1 MFTRASAHINRGL
14 EAVKGGNQLT
24 LVIGLTGGIASGKST
39 VSQMIKEQ
47 GIRVVDAD
55 VISKEAVG
63 KGTPAL
69 HHIVQTFGEG
79 VLLPNGE
86 LDRQQLG
93 AIIFSNE
100 EKRKQLNAIVHPEVR
115 KEMLRQRDEGIN
127 SRETFVVLDIPL
139 LFESQLESLV
149 DRIIVVYTTPELQL
163 SRLMNRNDL
172 SEEEALNRIHSQQP
186 LEEKC
191 KKADHVI
198 ENTQDLAFIRKQLQ
212 NILNEWEHT
221 DK

>member
-1 MFTRASAHINRGL
+1 M
-14 EAVKGGNQLT
+14 T

-39 VSQMIKEQ
+39 VSQMIKEK

-55 VISKEAVG
+55 IIAKEAVS
-63 KGTPAL
+63 KGSPAL
-69 HHIVQTFGEG
+69 HQIVQTFGEE

-86 LDRQQLG
+86 LNRQQLG
-93 AIIFSNE
+93 AIIFSDE
-100 EKRKQLNAIVHPEVR
+100 EKRKKLNAIVHPEVR
-115 KEMLRQRDEGIN
+115 KELLEQRDEGVSN
-127 SRETFVVLDIPL
+127 NETFVVLDIPL
-139 LFESQLESLV
+139 LFESKLEGLV

-191 KKADHVI
+191 QKADRMI
-198 ENTQDLAFIRKQLQ
+198 ENTKDLAFIRKQLE

>member
-1 MFTRASAHINRGL
+1 M
-14 EAVKGGNQLT
+14 T

-39 VSQMIKEQ
+39 VSQMIKEK

-55 VISKEAVG
+55 IIAKEAVS
-63 KGTPAL
+63 KGSAAL
-69 HHIVQTFGEG
+69 HQIVQTFGEE

-86 LDRQQLG
+86 LNRQQLG
-93 AIIFSNE
+93 AIIFSDE
-100 EKRKQLNAIVHPEVR
+100 EKRKKLNAIVHPEVR
-115 KEMLRQRDEGIN
+115 KEMLEQRDEGVSN
-127 SRETFVVLDIPL
+127 NETFVVLDIPL
-139 LFESQLESLV
+139 LFESKLEGLV
-149 DRIIVVYTTPELQL
+149 DRIIVVYTTPDLQL

-172 SEEEALNRIHSQQP
+172 SEEEALKRIHSQQP

-191 KKADHVI
+191 QKADRVI
-198 ENTQDLAFIRKQLQ
+198 ENTKDLAFIRKQLE

>member
-1 MFTRASAHINRGL
+1 M
-14 EAVKGGNQLT
+14 T

-39 VSQMIKEQ
+39 VSQMIKEK

-55 VISKEAVG
+55 IIAKEAVS
-63 KGTPAL
+63 KGSAAL
-69 HHIVQTFGEG
+69 HQIVQTFGEE
-79 VLLPNGE
+79 VLQPNGE
-86 LDRQQLG
+86 LNRQQLG
-93 AIIFSNE
+93 AIIFSDE
-100 EKRKQLNAIVHPEVR
+100 EKRKKLNAIVHPEVR
-115 KEMLRQRDEGIN
+115 KEMLKQRDEGVSN
-127 SRETFVVLDIPL
+127 QEAFVVLDIPL
-139 LFESQLESLV
+139 LFESKLEGLV
-149 DRIIVVYTTPELQL
+149 DRIIVVYTTPDLQL

-191 KKADHVI
+191 QKADRVI
-198 ENTQDLAFIRKQLQ
+198 ENTKDLAYMRKQLE

>member
-1 MFTRASAHINRGL
+1 
-14 EAVKGGNQLT
+14 LT

-39 VSQMIKEQ
+39 VSQMIKEK

-55 VISKEAVG
+55 IIAKEAVS
-63 KGTPAL
+63 KGSPAL
-69 HHIVQTFGEG
+69 HQIVQTFGEE

-86 LDRQQLG
+86 LNRQQLG
-93 AIIFSNE
+93 AIIFSDE
-100 EKRKQLNAIVHPEVR
+100 EKRKKLNAIVHPEVR
-115 KEMLRQRDEGIN
+115 KELLEQRDEGVSN
-127 SRETFVVLDIPL
+127 NETFVVLDIPL
-139 LFESQLESLV
+139 LFESKLEGLV

-191 KKADHVI
+191 QKADRVI
-198 ENTQDLAFIRKQLQ
+198 ENTKDLAFIRKQLE

>member
-1 MFTRASAHINRGL
+1 M
-14 EAVKGGNQLT
+14 T

-39 VSQMIKEQ
+39 VSQMIKEK

-55 VISKEAVG
+55 IIAKEAVS
-63 KGTPAL
+63 KGSAAL
-69 HHIVQTFGEG
+69 HQIVQTFGEE

-86 LDRQQLG
+86 LNRQQLG
-93 AIIFSNE
+93 AIIFSSDE
-100 EKRKQLNAIVHPEVR
+100 EKRKKLNAIVHPEVR
-115 KEMLRQRDEGIN
+115 KEMLEQRDEGVSN
-127 SRETFVVLDIPL
+127 NETFVVLDIPL
-139 LFESQLESLV
+139 LFESKLEGLV

-191 KKADHVI
+191 QKADRVI
-198 ENTQDLAFIRKQLQ
+198 ENTKDLAFIRKQLE

>member
-1 MFTRASAHINRGL
+1 M
-14 EAVKGGNQLT
+14 T

-39 VSQMIKEQ
+39 VSQMIKEK

-55 VISKEAVG
+55 IIAKEAVS
-63 KGTPAL
+63 KGSAAL
-69 HHIVQTFGEG
+69 HQIVQTFGEE

-86 LDRQQLG
+86 LNRQQLG
-93 AIIFSNE
+93 AIIFSDE

-115 KEMLRQRDEGIN
+115 KEMLEQRDEGVSN
-127 SRETFVVLDIPL
+127 NETFVVLDIPL
-139 LFESQLESLV
+139 LFESKLEGLV

-172 SEEEALNRIHSQQP
+172 SEEEALNRIHSQQS

-191 KKADHVI
+191 QKADRVI
-198 ENTQDLAFIRKQLQ
+198 ENTKDLAFIRKQLE

>member
-1 MFTRASAHINRGL
+1 M
-14 EAVKGGNQLT
+14 T

-39 VSQMIKEQ
+39 VSQMIKEL

-55 VISKEAVG
+55 VIAKEAVS

-69 HHIVQTFGEG
+69 HQIVQTFGED

-86 LDRQQLG
+86 LNRQQLG
-93 AIIFSNE
+93 AIIFSDE

-115 KEMLRQRDEGIN
+115 KEMLKQRDEGIN
-127 SRETFVVLDIPL
+127 QQETFVVLDIPL

-163 SRLMNRNDL
+163 SRLMNRNAL

-191 KKADHVI
+191 QKADRVI
-198 ENTQDLAFIRKQLQ
+198 ENTKDLAFMRKQLQ

>member
-1 MFTRASAHINRGL
+1 M
-14 EAVKGGNQLT
+14 T

-39 VSQMIKEQ
+39 VSQMIKEK

-55 VISKEAVG
+55 IIAKEAVS
-63 KGTPAL
+63 KGSAAL
-69 HHIVQTFGEG
+69 HQIVQTFGEE

-86 LDRQQLG
+86 LNRQQLG
-93 AIIFSNE
+93 AIIFSDE
-100 EKRKQLNAIVHPEVR
+100 EKRKKLNAIVHPEVR
-115 KEMLRQRDEGIN
+115 KEMLEQRDVGVSN
-127 SRETFVVLDIPL
+127 NETFVVLDIPL
-139 LFESQLESLV
+139 LFESKLEGLV

-191 KKADHVI
+191 QKADRVI
-198 ENTQDLAFIRKQLQ
+198 ENTKDLAFMRKQLE

>member
-1 MFTRASAHINRGL
+1 M
-14 EAVKGGNQLT
+14 T

-39 VSQMIKEQ
+39 VSQMIKEK

-55 VISKEAVG
+55 IIAKEAVS
-63 KGTPAL
+63 KGSSAL
-69 HHIVQTFGEG
+69 HQIVQTFGEE
-79 VLLPNGE
+79 VLQSNGE
-86 LDRQQLG
+86 LNRQQLG
-93 AIIFSNE
+93 AIIFSDE
-100 EKRKQLNAIVHPEVR
+100 EKRKKLNAIVHPEVR
-115 KEMLRQRDEGIN
+115 KEMLKQRDEGVSN
-127 SRETFVVLDIPL
+127 QETFVVLDIPL
-139 LFESQLESLV
+139 LFESKLEGLV
-149 DRIIVVYTTPELQL
+149 DRIIVVYTTPDLQL

-191 KKADHVI
+191 QKADRVI
-198 ENTQDLAFIRKQLQ
+198 ENTKDLAFMRKQLE

>member
-1 MFTRASAHINRGL
+1 M
-14 EAVKGGNQLT
+14 T

-39 VSQMIKEQ
+39 VSQMIKEK

-55 VISKEAVG
+55 VIAKEAVS
-63 KGTPAL
+63 KGSAAL
-69 HHIVQTFGEG
+69 HQIVQTFGEE

-86 LDRQQLG
+86 LNRQQLG
-93 AIIFSNE
+93 AIIFSDE

-115 KEMLRQRDEGIN
+115 KEMLEQRDEGVSN
-127 SRETFVVLDIPL
+127 NETFVVLDIPL
-139 LFESQLESLV
+139 LFESKLEGLV

-191 KKADHVI
+191 QKADRVI
-198 ENTQDLAFIRKQLQ
+198 ENTKDLAFIRKQLE

>member
-1 MFTRASAHINRGL
+1 M
-14 EAVKGGNQLT
+14 T

-55 VISKEAVG
+55 VIAKEAVG
-63 KGTPAL
+63 KGTSAL

-172 SEEEALNRIHSQQP
+172 SEEEALNRIQSQQP

-191 KKADHVI
+191 KKADRVI

>member
-1 MFTRASAHINRGL
+1 M
-14 EAVKGGNQLT
+14 T

-55 VISKEAVG
+55 VIAKEAVA

-69 HHIVQTFGEG
+69 QQIVQTFGED

-86 LDRQQLG
+86 LNRQQLG
-93 AIIFSNE
+93 AIIFSDE

-115 KEMLRQRDEGIN
+115 KEMLKQREEGV
-127 SRETFVVLDIPL
+127 SQKETFVVLDIPL

-172 SEEEALNRIHSQQP
+172 SEEEALNRIHSQQS

>member
-1 MFTRASAHINRGL
+1 M
-14 EAVKGGNQLT
+14 T

-39 VSQMIKEQ
+39 VSQMIKEK

-55 VISKEAVG
+55 IIAKEAVS
-63 KGTPAL
+63 KGSAAL
-69 HHIVQTFGEG
+69 HQIVQTFGEE

-86 LDRQQLG
+86 LNRQQLG
-93 AIIFSNE
+93 AIIFSDE

-115 KEMLRQRDEGIN
+115 KEMLEQRDEGVSN
-127 SRETFVVLDIPL
+127 NETFVVLDIPL
-139 LFESQLESLV
+139 LFESKLEGLV

-186 LEEKC
+186 LKEKC
-191 KKADHVI
+191 QKADRVI
-198 ENTQDLAFIRKQLQ
+198 ENTKDLAFIRKQLE

>member
-1 MFTRASAHINRGL
+1 M
-14 EAVKGGNQLT
+14 T

-39 VSQMIKEQ
+39 VSQMIKEH

-55 VISKEAVG
+55 VIAKEAVA

-69 HHIVQTFGEG
+69 QQIVQTFGED

-86 LDRQQLG
+86 LNRQQLG
-93 AIIFSNE
+93 AIIFSDE

-115 KEMLRQRDEGIN
+115 KEMLKQRDEGV
-127 SRETFVVLDIPL
+127 SQQETFVVLDIPL

-172 SEEEALNRIHSQQP
+172 SEEEALNRIHSQQS

-191 KKADHVI
+191 KKADRVI
-198 ENTQDLAFIRKQLQ
+198 ENTQDLTFIRKQLQ

>member
-1 MFTRASAHINRGL
+1 M
-14 EAVKGGNQLT
+14 T

-39 VSQMIKEQ
+39 VSQMIKEK

-55 VISKEAVG
+55 IIAKEAVS
-63 KGTPAL
+63 KGSPAL
-69 HHIVQTFGEG
+69 HQIVQTFGEE

-86 LDRQQLG
+86 LNRQQLG
-93 AIIFSNE
+93 AIIFSDE
-100 EKRKQLNAIVHPEVR
+100 EKRKKLNAIVHPEVR
-115 KEMLRQRDEGIN
+115 KEMLKQRDEGVSN
-127 SRETFVVLDIPL
+127 QETFVVLDIPL
-139 LFESQLESLV
+139 LFESKLEGLV
-149 DRIIVVYTTPELQL
+149 DRIIVVYTTPDLQL

-172 SEEEALNRIHSQQP
+172 SEEEALKRIHSQQP

-191 KKADHVI
+191 QKADRVI
-198 ENTQDLAFIRKQLQ
+198 ENTKDLAFIRKQLE

>member
-1 MFTRASAHINRGL
+1 M
-14 EAVKGGNQLT
+14 T

-39 VSQMIKEQ
+39 VSQMIKEK

-55 VISKEAVG
+55 IIAKEAVS
-63 KGTPAL
+63 KGSAAL
-69 HHIVQTFGEG
+69 HQIVQTFGEE

-86 LDRQQLG
+86 LNRQQLG
-93 AIIFSNE
+93 AIIFSDE
-100 EKRKQLNAIVHPEVR
+100 EKRKKLNAIVHPEVR
-115 KEMLRQRDEGIN
+115 KEMLEQRDEGVSN
-127 SRETFVVLDIPL
+127 NETFVVLDIPL
-139 LFESQLESLV
+139 LFESKLEGLV

-191 KKADHVI
+191 QKADRVI
-198 ENTQDLAFIRKQLQ
+198 ENTKDLAFIRKQLE

>member
-1 MFTRASAHINRGL
+1 M
-14 EAVKGGNQLT
+14 T

-55 VISKEAVG
+55 VIAREAVA

-69 HHIVQTFGEG
+69 QQIVQTFGED

-86 LDRQQLG
+86 LNRQQLG
-93 AIIFSNE
+93 AIIFSDE

-115 KEMLRQRDEGIN
+115 KEMLKQRDEGV
-127 SRETFVVLDIPL
+127 SQQETFVVLDIPL

-172 SEEEALNRIHSQQP
+172 SEEEALNRIHSQQS

-191 KKADHVI
+191 QKADRVI

>member
-1 MFTRASAHINRGL
+1 M
-14 EAVKGGNQLT
+14 T

-39 VSQMIKEQ
+39 VSQMIKEK

-55 VISKEAVG
+55 IIAKEAVT
-63 KGTPAL
+63 KGSAAL
-69 HHIVQTFGEG
+69 HQIVQTFGEE

-86 LDRQQLG
+86 LNRQQLG
-93 AIIFSNE
+93 AIIFSDE
-100 EKRKQLNAIVHPEVR
+100 EKRKKLNAIVHPEVR
-115 KEMLRQRDEGIN
+115 KEMLEQRDEGVSN
-127 SRETFVVLDIPL
+127 NETFVVLDIPL
-139 LFESQLESLV
+139 LFESKLEGLV

-191 KKADHVI
+191 QKADRVI
-198 ENTQDLAFIRKQLQ
+198 ENTKDLAFIRKQLE

>member
-1 MFTRASAHINRGL
+1 M
-14 EAVKGGNQLT
+14 T

-39 VSQMIKEQ
+39 VSQMIKEKS
-47 GIRVVDAD
+47 IRVVDAD
-55 VISKEAVG
+55 IIAKEAVS
-63 KGTPAL
+63 KGSAAL
-69 HHIVQTFGEG
+69 HQIVQTFGEE

-86 LDRQQLG
+86 LNRQQLG
-93 AIIFSNE
+93 AIIFSDE
-100 EKRKQLNAIVHPEVR
+100 EKRKKLNAIVHPEVR
-115 KEMLRQRDEGIN
+115 KEMLEQRDEGVSN
-127 SRETFVVLDIPL
+127 NETFVVLDIPL
-139 LFESQLESLV
+139 LFESKLEGLV

-191 KKADHVI
+191 QKADRVI
-198 ENTQDLAFIRKQLQ
+198 ENTKDLAFMRKQLE

>member
-1 MFTRASAHINRGL
+1 M
-14 EAVKGGNQLT
+14 T

-55 VISKEAVG
+55 IIAKEAVA

-69 HHIVQTFGEG
+69 QQIVQTFGED

-86 LDRQQLG
+86 LNRQQLG
-93 AIIFSNE
+93 AVIFSDE

-115 KEMLRQRDEGIN
+115 KEMLKQRDEGV
-127 SRETFVVLDIPL
+127 SQKETFVVLDIPL

-172 SEEEALNRIHSQQP
+172 SEEEALNRIHSQQS

-191 KKADHVI
+191 KKADRVI

>member
-1 MFTRASAHINRGL
+1 M
-14 EAVKGGNQLT
+14 T

-39 VSQMIKEQ
+39 VSQMIKEK

-55 VISKEAVG
+55 IIAKEAVS
-63 KGTPAL
+63 KGAPAL
-69 HHIVQTFGEG
+69 HQIVQTFGEE

-86 LDRQQLG
+86 LNRQQLG
-93 AIIFSNE
+93 AIIFSDE
-100 EKRKQLNAIVHPEVR
+100 EKRKKLNAIVHPEVR
-115 KEMLRQRDEGIN
+115 KEMLKQRDEGVSN
-127 SRETFVVLDIPL
+127 QETFVVLDIPL
-139 LFESQLESLV
+139 LFESKLEGLV
-149 DRIIVVYTTPELQL
+149 DRIIVVYTTPDLQL

-172 SEEEALNRIHSQQP
+172 SEEEALKRIHSQQP

-191 KKADHVI
+191 QKADRVI
-198 ENTQDLAFIRKQLQ
+198 ENTKDLAFIRKQLE

>member
-1 MFTRASAHINRGL
+1 M
-14 EAVKGGNQLT
+14 T

-55 VISKEAVG
+55 VIAKEAVA
-63 KGTPAL
+63 KGTTAL
-69 HHIVQTFGEG
+69 QQIVQTFGED

-86 LDRQQLG
+86 LNRQQLG
-93 AIIFSNE
+93 AIIFSDE
-100 EKRKQLNAIVHPEVR
+100 GKRKQLNAIVHPEVR
-115 KEMLRQRDEGIN
+115 KEMLKQRDEGV
-127 SRETFVVLDIPL
+127 SQQETFVVLDIPL

-172 SEEEALNRIHSQQP
+172 SEEEALNRIHSQQS

-191 KKADHVI
+191 KKADRVI

>member
-1 MFTRASAHINRGL
+1 M
-14 EAVKGGNQLT
+14 T

-39 VSQMIKEQ
+39 VSQMIKEK

-55 VISKEAVG
+55 IIAKEAVS
-63 KGTPAL
+63 KGSPAL
-69 HHIVQTFGEG
+69 HQIVQTFGEE
-79 VLLPNGE
+79 VLQPNGE
-86 LDRQQLG
+86 LNRQQLG
-93 AIIFSNE
+93 AIIFSDE
-100 EKRKQLNAIVHPEVR
+100 EKRKKLNAIVHPEVR
-115 KEMLRQRDEGIN
+115 KEMLKQRDEGVSN
-127 SRETFVVLDIPL
+127 NETFVVLDIPL
-139 LFESQLESLV
+139 LFESKLEGLV

-191 KKADHVI
+191 QKADRVI
-198 ENTQDLAFIRKQLQ
+198 ENTKDLAFMRKQLE

>member
-1 MFTRASAHINRGL
+1 M
-14 EAVKGGNQLT
+14 T

-39 VSQMIKEQ
+39 VSQMIKEK

-55 VISKEAVG
+55 IIAKEAVS
-63 KGTPAL
+63 KGSAAL
-69 HHIVQTFGEG
+69 HQIVQTFGEE

-86 LDRQQLG
+86 LNRQQLG
-93 AIIFSNE
+93 AIIFSDE

-115 KEMLRQRDEGIN
+115 KEMLKQRDEGVSN
-127 SRETFVVLDIPL
+127 NETFVVLDIPL
-139 LFESQLESLV
+139 LFESKLEGLV

-172 SEEEALNRIHSQQP
+172 SEEEALNRIHSQQS

-191 KKADHVI
+191 QKADRVI
-198 ENTQDLAFIRKQLQ
+198 ENTKDLAFMRKQLE

>member
-1 MFTRASAHINRGL
+1 MTI
-14 EAVKGGNQLT
+14 
-24 LVIGLTGGIASGKST
+24 VIGLTGGIASGKST
-39 VSQMIKEQ
+39 VSQVIKEQ

-55 VISKEAVG
+55 VIAKEAVS

-69 HHIVQTFGEG
+69 QHIFQTFGED

-86 LDRQQLG
+86 LNRQQLG
-93 AIIFSNE
+93 AIIFSDE

-115 KEMLRQRDEGIN
+115 KEMLKRRDEGIN
-127 SRETFVVLDIPL
+127 QQETFIVLDIPL
-139 LFESQLESLV
+139 LFESQLENLV

-163 SRLMNRNDL
+163 SRLMKRNDL
-172 SEEEALNRIHSQQP
+172 SEEEALNRIRAQQP

-191 KKADHVI
+191 KKADRVI
-198 ENTQDLAFIRKQLQ
+198 VNTKDLAFIRKQLQ

-221 DK
+221 E

>member
-1 MFTRASAHINRGL
+1 M
-14 EAVKGGNQLT
+14 T

-39 VSQMIKEQ
+39 VSQMIKEK

-55 VISKEAVG
+55 IIAKEAVS
-63 KGTPAL
+63 KGSAAL
-69 HHIVQTFGEG
+69 HQIVQTFGEE

-86 LDRQQLG
+86 LNRQQLG
-93 AIIFSNE
+93 AIIFSDE

-115 KEMLRQRDEGIN
+115 KEMLKQRDEGVSN
-127 SRETFVVLDIPL
+127 NETFVVLDIPL
-139 LFESQLESLV
+139 LFESKLEGLV

-191 KKADHVI
+191 QKADRVI
-198 ENTQDLAFIRKQLQ
+198 ENTKDLAFIRKQLE

>member
-1 MFTRASAHINRGL
+1 M
-14 EAVKGGNQLT
+14 T

-55 VISKEAVG
+55 VIAKEAVS

-69 HHIVQTFGEG
+69 HQIVQTFGED

-86 LDRQQLG
+86 LNRQQLG
-93 AIIFSNE
+93 AIIFSDE

-115 KEMLRQRDEGIN
+115 KEMLKQRDEGIN
-127 SRETFVVLDIPL
+127 QQETFVVLDIPL

-191 KKADHVI
+191 QKADRVI
-198 ENTQDLAFIRKQLQ
+198 ENTKDLAFMRKQLQ

>member
-1 MFTRASAHINRGL
+1 M
-14 EAVKGGNQLT
+14 T

-39 VSQMIKEQ
+39 VSQMIKEH

-55 VISKEAVG
+55 VIAKEAVS

-69 HHIVQTFGEG
+69 QQIVQTFGED

-86 LDRQQLG
+86 LNRQQLG
-93 AIIFSNE
+93 AIIFSDE

-115 KEMLRQRDEGIN
+115 KEMLKRRDEGVN
-127 SRETFVVLDIPL
+127 QQETFVVLDIPL

-163 SRLMNRNDL
+163 SRLMHRNDL
-172 SEEEALNRIHSQQP
+172 SEEEALNRIRAQQP

-198 ENTQDLAFIRKQLQ
+198 ENTKDLAFIRKQLQ